1 MQIEEFTLTFKRL
14 SDPTSP
20 LPYNVITKH
29 SWIPVVGGLFQVTSQ
44 KAFRA
49 DQLHAIQQEYSEY
62 LELAHSLQIDSA
74 VPLNTPSKHDLYT
87 FGNRVASLLPAATRR
102 SLAQAINRTHRVKH
116 QLRIVLNFYPDVLE
130 LLAVPWELITT
141 ALDLEDAASATLNQ
155 IDQFVERDFL
165 LQNPHIS
172 IVRQVQGVGVQTDST
187 IAQPFPVE
195 ALLAHPIGA
204 PNIINRA
211 AIRAL
216 FEPEHYFDEAGSLEE
231 LLQRMHAHQPRV
243 VHLVAHGGP
252 VEIEAG
258 LTRYDLLLTHQ
269 AGFVRRVGAADLAPI
284 LSNSAELRLVVL
296 HACYAATQAAS
307 ATDDASLEQQRG
319 VVEGVALGLI
329 RRGIPFVVA
338 FQGEIRQDAA
348 VIFSQVLYRQL
359 DRGVPLEFAV
369 TQARLAITAHIP
381 AAVVDWSLPVIYRGA
396 ILNDAYTN
404 YMRLGDRS
412 QRLIERPQVLHWFQ
426 TSWIGVAVLGL
437 SIAIVIPFYYPN
449 ASLVQIAESASTT
462 INTLSWLGLIIPT
475 ILAIFYRPYFQP
487 SYMEPATSRF
497 LRITKF
503 LGAYFGYGLSYI
515 LLVAAYSFSFIMF
528 GQSIGVKPYN
538 YLLLLLLISC
548 NSLGCAIFMRRFT
561 RNQWALGTYDSPQT
575 QTLNHIII
583 LCMTLVFL
591 VLVPVLFNYALKHLQ
606 WMLAVPSLAILMS
619 LLSLFMVLSTM
630 EDE

>member
-1 MQIEEFTLTFKRL
+1 MHIEEFTLTFKRL
-14 SDPTSP
+14 SDPMSP

-29 SWIPVVGGLFQVTSQ
+29 SWIPVVGGLFNSTSQ
-44 KAFRA
+44 QSFRA

-62 LELAHSLQIDSA
+62 LELAHSLQIDSP
-74 VPLNTPSKHDLYT
+74 VPLSIPSKHDLYD

-165 LQNPHIS
+165 LQNPRMS
-172 IVRQVQGVGVQTDST
+172 VVRQIHGVGVQADST
-187 IAQPFPVE
+187 IVQPLPIE
-195 ALLAHPIGA
+195 ALLAHPVGA
-204 PNIINRA
+204 PPIINHA
-211 AIRAL
+211 SIRKL
-216 FEPEHYFDEAGSLEE
+216 FEPEHYFDQAGSLEG
-231 LLQRMHAHQPRV
+231 LLQRIQTHQPRV
-243 VHLVAHGGP
+243 VHIVAHGGP

-284 LSNSAELRLVVL
+284 LNNSAELRLVVL

-307 ATDDASLEQQRG
+307 ADDASLEQQRG

-329 RRGIPFVVA
+329 RRGISFVVA
-338 FQGEIRQDAA
+338 FQGEIGQDAA
-348 VIFSQVLYRQL
+348 VIFSKVLYQQL
-359 DRGVPLEFAV
+359 DSGVPLEFAV

-396 ILNDAYTN
+396 IINDAYTN
-404 YMRLGDRS
+404 DTRLGERS
-412 QRLIERPQVLHWFQ
+412 QRLIERPKVLRWFQ
-426 TSWIGVAVLGL
+426 ISWIGIAVLGL

-449 ASLVQIAESASTT
+449 ASLLHIAESASTT

-487 SYMEPATSRF
+487 TYMEPATSRF
-497 LRITKF
+497 LRTTKF

-515 LLVAAYSFSFIMF
+515 LLVAAYSFIFIIF
-528 GQSIGVKPYN
+528 GQSIGLKPYN
-538 YLLLLLLISC
+538 YLLMLLLISC
-548 NSLGCAIFMRRFT
+548 NSIGCALFMRRFT
-561 RNQWALGTYDSPQT
+561 SNQWALGMYDSPQT
-575 QTLNHIII
+575 QTINHIII
-583 LCMTLVFL
+583 FCMTLVFL

-606 WMLAVPSLAILMS
+606 WMLAVPSLAMVMS
-619 LLSLFMVLSTM
+619 LLSLFMVLSTR
-630 EDE
+630 EDD